1 MNELVR
7 PLSRFTPAR
16 IGLASSGSSLRTCE
30 ALRLSQD
37 HALARDAVHAV
48 LDPESMAHEL
58 ARCGHP
64 HAQVRS
70 QAIDRDTY
78 LRRPDLGRRL
88 HPGDGAVLA
97 PLAGAA
103 VVVVVA
109 DGLAPQAPARH
120 ALPLL
125 QALAE
130 LLPNRW
136 RNVTV
141 VVASQGRVALGDE
154 VGELL
159 GARVVLVL
167 LGERPGMSAPD
178 SLGAYLTHAPRRGRT
193 DAERN
198 CVSNI
203 RPDGLGYVAAART
216 IAWLVEESL
225 ARGYSGLTLKD
236 DSAGTPLRINAAPAN
251 IRP

>member
-1 MNELVR
+1 MLD
-7 PLSRFTPAR
+7 TW
-16 IGLASSGSSLRTCE
+16 AS
-30 ALRLSQD
+30 
-37 HALARDAVHAV
+37 V
-48 LDPESMAHEL
+48 
-58 ARCGHP
+58 
-64 HAQVRS
+64 
-70 QAIDRDTY
+70 
-78 LRRPDLGRRL
+78 
-88 HPGDGAVLA
+88 
-97 PLAGAA
+97 LAGADGSDNHNLA
-103 VVVVVA
+103 LSAAQWTGLGLSGITSAEHASLLSDVVDERSAADVA
-109 DGLAPQAPARH
+109 SLG
-120 ALPLL
+120 LL

-130 LLPNRW
+130 LLPDRW

-154 VGELL
+154 VGALL

-236 DSAGTPLRINAAPAN
+236 DRAGTPLRINAAPAN